1 MEYKIRDSLIE
12 EKIKTARSDR
22 FFYVVAAVLCLI
34 FLTLLYLNT
43 YVFACV
49 IVKGPS
55 MENTMFTDDV
65 LIINTRVKGDY
76 GDIVVINGEKENGEK
91 IIKRIIAKGGDSIKF
106 AGGYVYLKKT
116 DEATFTK
123 LDEPYIKKQGAT
135 YYPSATSPT
144 DIAESAVIVIPEG
157 EIYYL
162 GDNRTNSSDSRSSF
176 GTCTVSQIWGTV
188 TPWALSAR
196 PFMNFINKILN
207 FGKAAH

>member
-76 GDIVVINGEKENGEK
+76 GDIVVINGEKENGEE
-91 IIKRIIAKGGDSIKF
+91 IIKRINAKGGDRIKF
-106 AGGYVYLKKT
+106 AGGYV
-116 DEATFTK
+116 
-123 LDEPYIKKQGAT
+123 
-135 YYPSATSPT
+135 
-144 DIAESAVIVIPEG
+144 
-157 EIYYL
+157 
-162 GDNRTNSSDSRSSF
+162 
-176 GTCTVSQIWGTV
+176 
-188 TPWALSAR
+188 
-196 PFMNFINKILN
+196 
-207 FGKAAH
+207 

>member
-12 EKIKTARSDR
+12 EKAKNARADRNFYLTAI
-22 FFYVVAAVLCLI
+22 VLCLL

-65 LIINTRVKGDY
+65 LIINVKEKGDY
-76 GDIVVINGEKENGEK
+76 GDIVVINGEKSNGEK

-106 AGGYVYLKKT
+106 SGGYVYLKKSSET
-116 DEATFTK
+116 EFTK
-123 LDEPYIKKQGAT
+123 LDEPYIKRQGTT
-135 YYPSATSPT
+135 YYPSVTSSS
-144 DIAESAVIVIPEG
+144 DIAESAVIYIPEG
-157 EIYYL
+157 EVYYL

-176 GTCTVSQIWGTV
+176 GTCSVSQIWGTV

-196 PFMNFINKILN
+196 PVMNFLNKILN